1 VEAKKHQQYFMRVAL
16 KKTRRNRSK
25 LRCTKL
31 NYSHVAMSNHI
42 TTSFRIQQLLEYHVF
57 FGDDADNVNIENLV
71 TLIPR
76 EMLFNFVGMLDNIHG
91 IALLDQL
98 KIFFS
103 SKSINNRSLVFKRL
117 VQLRKNNP
125 QQEFIL
131 YSELTQ
137 MEIMRY
143 AFAFSPAG
151 NSDVIL
157 NINEEQVE
165 MLFFKLMLII
175 NEQIVRYKH
184 IEKNSLATMCFM
196 SSIINPVIRNE
207 KGQDVRDRI
216 AFQMELAIN
225 FFKML
230 SEEKF
235 SHLYK
240 LFLIQ
245 HNITNWEDYITT
257 LFGIIA
263 AGQYKAG
270 RIDKD
275 LNIDIDHLIN
285 KEVLTSISLPYNEII
300 NYSATE
306 KDNRAS
312 NSDYRVFRDKPIVT
326 LKNGDFFI
334 YNIEFTIDRIFNSLY
349 FEFKSYNQSIESKI
363 DITKLFTD
371 IFCERIMFDAY
382 MERCINKK
390 FHIGICETKCKD
402 IYSNKEIEL
411 GPPDYIVKEGDSL
424 LLFEC
429 KDIRINGEVI
439 ETHDYEKIIQEYRE
453 KLFKKPNKK
462 KFKRIGIT
470 QLTGHMESVR
480 KGKFKWISVRKDI
493 PIYPVLVLSDYKY
506 VKMGFNI
513 ISNDWYQSSIAELD
527 INSENNKYLIVMS
540 FITLFK
546 YSKLFKEKGFQYFFD
561 LYINSITQNNII
573 LQNQSFDYFMSQYQ
587 YDMRDLKIKILDI
600 FHSKV
605 KHNELSP
612 NIRIH

>member
-1 VEAKKHQQYFMRVAL
+1 MRVAL
-16 KKTRRNRSK
+16 KKTRRNKSK

-103 SKSINNRSLVFKRL
+103 SKSINNRCLVFKRL

-371 IFCERIMFDAY
+371 TFCERIMFDEY

-390 FHIGICETKCKD
+390 FHIGISESKCKD
-402 IYSNKEIEL
+402 IISNKEIEL

-453 KLFKKPNKK
+453 KLFKKTNKK